1 MMKRTIDRIY
11 KKAASGEMPFSNT
24 PWARLLLDVVHM
36 VVIVTQ
42 QTVRDR
48 IPVRAATLSY
58 WSAVGAVP
66 LLVLS
71 FALAGPLG
79 VKDATIESVRNL
91 LYDTVLSEAVG
102 VEIISIIE
110 GMLNQVDLETVGWI
124 GVFGLMVIA
133 SQIYFQVELAFNDI
147 FATPLK
153 RSWFWRFSLFNLS
166 VVIGPLLVAGG
177 ILLTAWLPEDTTGV
191 SLVVPWLMTSLAFTI
206 AIKYLPNTPVRWRSA
221 IIGGVI
227 SAALFEAAKSG
238 FTLYTDLLGT
248 RDSMTRLYGSVA
260 FVPVFL
266 IWLNVVWTVVLMG
279 VELAYVVDKRSVL
292 LEVQRER
299 TSDPHAWR
307 RRPDGLF
314 AVGVL
319 LALYDA
325 TLDGPAGVGRIAD
338 LAGVPRHHTQDALE
352 VLEDAGVVHRPN
364 PRKWLPAHPPEN
376 ITAGEVLRAW
386 QSLAAPRWLHTDPS
400 GRLVTQMQ
408 LRLEHSADTS
418 MSKLAEEVRG

>member
-1 MMKRTIDRIY
+1 M
-11 KKAASGEMPFSNT
+11 A
-24 PWARLLLDVVHM
+24 
-36 VVIVTQ
+36 VIVAQ
-42 QTVRDR
+42 QTARDR

-79 VKDATIESVRNL
+79 VKGATIDSVREL

-102 VEIISIIE
+102 GEIIAIVE
-110 GMLNQVDLETVGWI
+110 GMLNQVDLKTVGWV
-124 GVFGLMVIA
+124 GVLGLMGIA

-147 FATPLK
+147 FATRLK
-153 RSWFWRFSLFNLS
+153 RSWFWRFSLFNVSLI
-166 VVIGPLLVAGG
+166 IGPILLAGG
-177 ILLTAWLPEDTTGV
+177 IILSTWFIGDAGAIAWL
-191 SLVVPWLMTSLAFTI
+191 LPWVMTSLAFTT
-206 AIKYLPNTPVRWRSA
+206 AIKYLPNTPVHWRSA
-221 IIGGVI
+221 IVGGVL
-227 SAALFEAAKSG
+227 SAAAFEAAKNG
-238 FTLYTDLLGT
+238 FSLYTDLLGT
-248 RDSMTRLYGSVA
+248 KDSMTRLYGSVA
-260 FVPVFL
+260 FLPVFL

-279 VELAYVVDKRSVL
+279 VELAYVMEKRGIL

-299 TSDPHAWR
+299 ATDPHAWR

-325 TLDGPAGVGRIAD
+325 TVQGPAAVARIAD
-338 LAGVPRHHTQDALE
+338 VAGVPRHHTKEALE
-352 VLEDAGVVHRPN
+352 VLEDAGVVHQSSIGM
-364 PRKWLPAHPPEN
+364 WLPAHPPEN

-386 QSLAAPRWLHTDPS
+386 QSLAAPRWIHTDPS

-408 LRLEHSADTS
+408 LRLEHSASTS
-418 MSKLAEEVRG
+418 MATLSAEVKG

>member
-1 MMKRTIDRIY
+1 MKRRIQQLY
-11 KKAASGEMPFSNT
+11 KQAAAGELPLSDSR
-24 PWARLLLDVVHM
+24 WAQLLMDGVHM
-36 VVIVTQ
+36 AVIVGQ
-42 QTVRDR
+42 QTGRDR

-102 VEIISIIE
+102 VELVAIVEHMI
-110 GMLNQVDLETVGWI
+110 NQVDLQTVGWI
-124 GVFGLMVIA
+124 GVLGLMVIA

-147 FATPLK
+147 FATRLQ
-153 RSWFWRFSLFNLS
+153 RSWFWRFSLFNVS
-166 VVIGPLLVAGG
+166 VLVGPLFVAGG
-177 ILLTAWLPEDTTGV
+177 IIISSGIFGESSIVSWLL
-191 SLVVPWLMTSLAFTI
+191 PWIMTSLAFTT

-221 IIGGVI
+221 IVGGVL
-227 SAALFEAAKSG
+227 SAAAFEAAKSG
-238 FTLYTDLLGT
+238 FSLYTDLLGT
-248 RDSMTRLYGSVA
+248 KDSMTRLYGSVA
-260 FVPVFL
+260 FLPVFL

-279 VELAYVVDKRSVL
+279 VELTYVVEKRSAL

-299 TSDPHAWR
+299 ATDPHAWR

-325 TLDGPAGVGRIAD
+325 AQQGPARVAQIAD
-338 LAGVPRHHTQDALE
+338 VAGVPRHHTQEALE
-352 VLEDAGVVHRPN
+352 VLEDAGVVHTPSSG
-364 PRKWLPAHPPEN
+364 KWLPAHPPEN

-386 QSLAAPRWLHTDPS
+386 QSLAAPVWIHTDPS

-408 LRLEHSADTS
+408 LRLEHSANTS
-418 MSKLAEEVRG
+418 MATLAVEVQ

>member
-1 MMKRTIDRIY
+1 MKRAINQIY
-11 KKAASGEMPFSNT
+11 QKAASGELPFADT
-24 PWARLLLDVVHM
+24 IWAQKLLDVVHM
-36 VVIVTQ
+36 AVIVTQ

-79 VKDATIESVRNL
+79 VKGATIESVRNL

-102 VEIISIIE
+102 VELIAIIE

-166 VVIGPLLVAGG
+166 VVVGPILIAGG
-177 ILLTAWLPEDTTGV
+177 IFLTAWLPANTNQF
-191 SLVVPWLMTSLAFTI
+191 SIIVPWLMTSVAFTA
-206 AIKYLPNTPVRWRSA
+206 AIKYLPNTYVHWRSA
-221 IIGGVI
+221 IIGGVL

-238 FTLYTDLLGT
+238 FALYTDLLGT
-248 RDSMTRLYGSVA
+248 HDSMTRLYGSVA
-260 FVPVFL
+260 FLPVFL
-266 IWLNVVWTVVLMG
+266 LWLNVVWTVVLMG
-279 VELAYVVDKRSVL
+279 VELAYVVDKRSAL

-299 TSDPHAWR
+299 AEDPHAWR

-325 TLDGPAGVGRIAD
+325 TLDGPANVGRIAD
-338 LAGVPRHHTQDALE
+338 LAGVPRHHTQEALE
-352 VLEDAGVVHRPN
+352 VLEDAGVVHRPA
-364 PRKWLPAHPPEN
+364 PRRWLPAHPPES

-386 QSLAAPRWLHTDPS
+386 QSLAAPKWLHTDPS

-408 LRLEHSADTS
+408 LRLEHSANTS
-418 MSKLAEEVRG
+418 MATLAKEVRG